1 MERIGTDQREQHV
14 FDQAARGATGRILS
28 GCQKQNDR
36 FLTSTLHPTDPFHPF
51 RSVFQFD

>member
-1 MERIGTDQREQHV
+1 MERISV
-14 FDQAARGATGRILS
+14 NSMCFDQAARGATGRILS

>member
-36 FLTSTLHPTDPFHPF
+36 VPDVDASSD
-51 RSVFQFD
+51 